1 MKKREEDFVKLQ
13 IEKRQLEE
21 DLENVLMKNQ
31 VLLKMSQQIKS
42 ENSRIC
48 EQLNDS
54 QRDKEN
60 LLAELEATK
69 QEMVTLETNR
79 RDSENY
85 EIETLQNEND
95 EKDIAIEEMG

>member
-21 DLENVLMKNQ
+21 DLDNVLMKNQ

-54 QRDKEN
+54 HRDKEN
-60 LLAELEATK
+60 LLAELESTK
-69 QEMVTLETNR
+69 QEMVTLETNH

-85 EIETLQNEND
+85 EIETLKNEND
-95 EKDIAIEEMG
+95 EKDIAMEEMG